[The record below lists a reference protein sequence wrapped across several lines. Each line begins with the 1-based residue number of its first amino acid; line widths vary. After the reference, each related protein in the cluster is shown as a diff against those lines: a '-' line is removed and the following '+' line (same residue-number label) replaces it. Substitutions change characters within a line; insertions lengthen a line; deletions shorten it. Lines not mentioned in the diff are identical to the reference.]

1 MAPGEV
7 LAWTGRLKKLT
18 STRHKNIILRVVHGD
33 IFSNERL
40 MRFGLRQEASCP
52 NCAEP
57 NESIPHKIKE
67 CRGAAE
73 AWSELERA
81 KTRLGLNN
89 LTDLSIENLVG
100 AKDRITKLELALQAE
115 LLHRLTSSNA
125 RYCPKGMVNKVV
137 KFIGYSE
144 TLSKAQKAKFNEL
157 LRENNG

>member
-100 AKDRITKLELALQAE
+100 AKDRITKLELVLQAE